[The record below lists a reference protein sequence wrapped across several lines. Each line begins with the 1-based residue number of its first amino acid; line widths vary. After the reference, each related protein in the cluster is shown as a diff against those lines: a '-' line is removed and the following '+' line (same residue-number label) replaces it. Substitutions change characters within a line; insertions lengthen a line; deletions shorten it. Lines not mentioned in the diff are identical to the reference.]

1 MSEALELRVLSGLHR
16 DARCLVE
23 DGSVLGADP
32 ACDIVLADDG
42 MGPRAARVRIGAA
55 GWDLAVDDGQAG
67 AAEIPPGTPFNRP
80 VPLGPVWITVA
91 RRGDPWANAPAAAND
106 ASAQAAAEPGM
117 GAAATA
123 VAASAAAASVANPTA
138 AATTAAVS
146 PPASATDE
154 DRQLERRLPL
164 PPAQGRRRKRDSWP
178 MALGLAAVVLTII
191 VAIALT
197 LMPSSATT
205 RAPLVDPRLAAA
217 EKSVGQIS
225 AVFDR
230 MGLASRL
237 HVSMS
242 RDGMVTVSGWVRNA
256 AEQDAVASAL
266 SQIWPMPAMRVSNE
280 DEVVRTARGALRAF
294 NVRYEP
300 RYQGDGRL
308 NIVGIASSARE
319 RASALDALRA
329 QLPGMTVLGND
340 IALTQQLSDT
350 LSSQLVDAGL
360 SGVMLAWKPDHLE
373 IAPGALDD
381 DQQTRLQELVDDF
394 NKSHLGVA
402 KLAAASA
409 APTADS
415 VPFVIRS
422 VVGGSQP
429 FVVLEDGS
437 KLLVGG
443 VYRKYRLVAVE
454 NTRIIFEGPRTAIV
468 TR

>member
-16 DARCLVE
+16 DARCLAA
-23 DGSVLGADP
+23 DGAVLGADP

-42 MGPRAARVRIGAA
+42 MGPRAARLRIGET
-55 GWDLAVDDGQAG
+55 GWDLANDDGAPADPAG
-67 AAEIPPGTPFNRP
+67 GQPRTPFNRP

-91 RRGDPWANAPAAAND
+91 RRGDPWANPPDAAND
-106 ASAQAAAEPGM
+106 ALAGGAVVVAAADD
-117 GAAATA
+117 AAAP
-123 VAASAAAASVANPTA
+123 SAAAAPNP
-138 AATTAAVS
+138 
-146 PPASATDE
+146 DE
-154 DRQLERRLPL
+154 ERLLERRLPL
-164 PPAQGRRRKRDSWP
+164 PPIQGRRRKRDSWP
-178 MALGLAAVVLTII
+178 VLLGLAAVVLTVV
-191 VAIALT
+191 VAIFLAW
-197 LMPSSATT
+197 MPQSTAS
-205 RAPLVDPRLAAA
+205 RAPQVDPRLAAA

-225 AVFDR
+225 AVFER

-237 HVSMS
+237 HVSMA
-242 RDGMVTVSGWVRNA
+242 RDGVVTVSGWVRNA
-256 AEQDAVASAL
+256 AEQDAVAAAL
-266 SQIWPMPAMRVSNE
+266 SQIWPMPAMRISNE
-280 DEVVRTARGALRAF
+280 DAAVRTASTALRAF

-300 RYQGDGRL
+300 RYEGDGRL
-308 NIVGIASSARE
+308 IVAGIASSARE

-340 IALTQQLSDT
+340 IALTQQVSDT
-350 LSSQLVDAGL
+350 LSSRLVDAGL
-360 SGVMLAWKPDHLE
+360 SGVTLTWKPDHLE
-373 IAPGALDD
+373 IAAGALDD
-381 DQQTRLQELVDDF
+381 DQQARLQETLDDF

-402 KLAAASA
+402 RLAAASA
-409 APTADS
+409 TAAADS

-422 VVGGSQP
+422 VVGGAQP

>member
-16 DARCLVE
+16 DARCLAA
-23 DGSVLGADP
+23 DGAVLGADP

-42 MGPRAARVRIGAA
+42 MGPRAARLRIGET
-55 GWDLAVDDGQAG
+55 GWDLATDDGAPADPAG
-67 AAEIPPGTPFNRP
+67 GQPRTPFNRP

-91 RRGDPWANAPAAAND
+91 RRGDPWANPPDAAND
-106 ASAQAAAEPGM
+106 ALAG
-117 GAAATA
+117 GAAAA
-123 VAASAAAASVANPTA
+123 DAAGDAAAPSVAPEA
-138 AATTAAVS
+138 AA
-146 PPASATDE
+146 PNPDE
-154 DRQLERRLPL
+154 ERLLERRLPL
-164 PPAQGRRRKRDSWP
+164 PPIQGRRRKRDSWP
-178 MALGLAAVVLTII
+178 VLLGLAAVVLTVV
-191 VAIALT
+191 VAIFLAW
-197 LMPSSATT
+197 MPQSTAS
-205 RAPLVDPRLAAA
+205 RAPQVDPRLAAA

-225 AVFDR
+225 AVFER

-237 HVSMS
+237 HVSMA
-242 RDGMVTVSGWVRNA
+242 RDGVVTVSGWVRNA
-256 AEQDAVASAL
+256 AEQDAVAAAL
-266 SQIWPMPAMRVSNE
+266 SQIWPMPAMRISNE
-280 DEVVRTARGALRAF
+280 DAAVRTASTALRAF

-300 RYQGDGRL
+300 RYEGDGRL
-308 NIVGIASSARE
+308 IVAGIASSARE

-340 IALTQQLSDT
+340 IALTQQVSDT
-350 LSSQLVDAGL
+350 LSSRLVDAGL
-360 SGVMLAWKPDHLE
+360 SGVTLTWKPDHLE
-373 IAPGALDD
+373 IAAGALDD
-381 DQQTRLQELVDDF
+381 DQQARLQETLDDF

-402 KLAAASA
+402 RLTAASA
-409 APTADS
+409 TAAADS

-422 VVGGSQP
+422 VVGGAQP

>member
-16 DARCLVE
+16 DARCQVA

-42 MGPRAARVRIGAA
+42 MGPRAARICIGEA
-55 GWDLAVDDGQAG
+55 GWDLALDD
-67 AAEIPPGTPFNRP
+67 AAPARQPGTPFNRP

-91 RRGDPWANAPAAAND
+91 RRGDPWTSAPDAAND
-106 ASAQAAAEPGM
+106 AEAPIAEP
-117 GAAATA
+117 AAPPSSVSDTA
-123 VAASAAAASVANPTA
+123 
-138 AATTAAVS
+138 
-146 PPASATDE
+146 DE
-154 DRQLERRLPL
+154 QRPQERRPPL
-164 PPAQGRRRKRDSWP
+164 PPAPGRRRKRDSWP
-178 MALGLAAVVLTII
+178 VLLGLGAVGLTIC
-191 VAIALT
+191 VAIFLALVP
-197 LMPSSATT
+197 PSTAS
-205 RAPLVDPRLAAA
+205 RAPRVDPRLAAA
-217 EKSVGQIS
+217 EQSVGQIS
-225 AVFDR
+225 AVFER
-230 MGLASRL
+230 MGLTSRL
-237 HVSMS
+237 HVSMA

-256 AEQDAVASAL
+256 AEQDAVAAAL
-266 SQIWPMPAMRVSNE
+266 SQIWPMPAMRISNE

-294 NVRYEP
+294 SVRYEP
-300 RYQGDGRL
+300 RYEGDGRL
-308 NIVGIASSARE
+308 AVSGVASSARE

-340 IALTQQLSDT
+340 IGLTQQLSDT

-360 SGVMLAWKPDHLE
+360 SGVTLTWKPDHLE
-373 IAPGALDD
+373 IAAGALDD
-381 DQQTRLQELVDDF
+381 DQQARLADVLDDF
-394 NKSHLGVA
+394 NKRHLGVA
-402 KLAAASA
+402 RLAAASA
-409 APTADS
+409 APAADS

-422 VVGGSQP
+422 VVGGPQP

>member
-42 MGPRAARVRIGAA
+42 MGPRAARVRIGAG

-67 AAEIPPGTPFNRP
+67 AQADAPPGTPFNRP

-91 RRGDPWANAPAAAND
+91 RRGDPWANVPDAAND
-106 ASAQAAAEPGM
+106 AVAPAAEP
-117 GAAATA
+117 AAGL
-123 VAASAAAASVANPTA
+123 AAAAV
-138 AATTAAVS
+138 
-146 PPASATDE
+146 SATDATPSSSAAPNDE
-154 DRQLERRLPL
+154 DRQLEQRLPL
-164 PPAQGRRRKRDSWP
+164 PPTQGRRRKRDSWP
-178 MALGLAAVVLTII
+178 MVLGLAAVVLTIL
-191 VAIALT
+191 VAIGLA
-197 LMPSSATT
+197 LMPTSTAT
-205 RAPLVDPRLAAA
+205 RAPQVDPRLAAA

-242 RDGMVTVSGWVRNA
+242 RDGTVTVSGWVRNA

-300 RYQGDGRL
+300 RYEGDGRL
-308 NIVGIASSARE
+308 NIAGIASSARE

-360 SGVMLAWKPDHLE
+360 SGVTLAWKPDHLE

-381 DQQTRLQELVDDF
+381 DQQSRLQELVDDF
-394 NKSHLGVA
+394 NKHYLGVA
-402 KLAAASA
+402 RLAAASA
-409 APTADS
+409 APAADS

-422 VVGGSQP
+422 VVGGPQP

-443 VYRKYRLVAVE
+443 VYRKYRLISVE
-454 NTRIIFEGPRTAIV
+454 NTRIIFEGPRSAIV

>member
-16 DARCLVE
+16 DARCLAA
-23 DGSVLGADP
+23 DGAVLGADP

-42 MGPRAARVRIGAA
+42 MGPRAARLRIGET
-55 GWDLAVDDGQAG
+55 GWDLATDDGAPADPAG
-67 AAEIPPGTPFNRP
+67 GQPRTPFNRP

-91 RRGDPWANAPAAAND
+91 RRGDPWANPPDAANDALAGGAAAADAAGDAAAPSVAPAAA
-106 ASAQAAAEPGM
+106 AP
-117 GAAATA
+117 
-123 VAASAAAASVANPTA
+123 NP
-138 AATTAAVS
+138 
-146 PPASATDE
+146 DE
-154 DRQLERRLPL
+154 ERLLERRLPL
-164 PPAQGRRRKRDSWP
+164 PPIQGRRRKRDSWP
-178 MALGLAAVVLTII
+178 VLLGLAAVVLTVV
-191 VAIALT
+191 VAIFLAW
-197 LMPSSATT
+197 MPQSTAS
-205 RAPLVDPRLAAA
+205 RAPQVDPRLAAA

-225 AVFDR
+225 AVFER

-237 HVSMS
+237 HVSMA
-242 RDGMVTVSGWVRNA
+242 RDGVVTVSGWVRNA
-256 AEQDAVASAL
+256 AEQDAVAAAL
-266 SQIWPMPAMRVSNE
+266 SQIWPMPAMRISNE
-280 DEVVRTARGALRAF
+280 DAAVRTASTALRAF

-300 RYQGDGRL
+300 RYEGDGRL
-308 NIVGIASSARE
+308 IVAGIASSARE

-340 IALTQQLSDT
+340 IALTQQVSDT
-350 LSSQLVDAGL
+350 LSSRLVDAGL
-360 SGVMLAWKPDHLE
+360 SGVTLTWKPDHLE
-373 IAPGALDD
+373 IAAGALDD
-381 DQQTRLQELVDDF
+381 DQQARLQETLDDF

-402 KLAAASA
+402 RLTAASA
-409 APTADS
+409 TAAADS

-422 VVGGSQP
+422 VVGGAQP

>member
-16 DARCLVE
+16 DARCLAA
-23 DGSVLGADP
+23 DGAVLGADP

-42 MGPRAARVRIGAA
+42 MGPRAARLRIGET
-55 GWDLAVDDGQAG
+55 GWDLANDDGAPADPAG
-67 AAEIPPGTPFNRP
+67 GQPRTPFNRP

-91 RRGDPWANAPAAAND
+91 RRGDPWANPPDAANDALGGGAAAAAAADDAAAPSVAPAAA
-106 ASAQAAAEPGM
+106 AP
-117 GAAATA
+117 
-123 VAASAAAASVANPTA
+123 NP
-138 AATTAAVS
+138 
-146 PPASATDE
+146 DE
-154 DRQLERRLPL
+154 ERLLERRLPL
-164 PPAQGRRRKRDSWP
+164 PPIQGRRRKRDSWP
-178 MALGLAAVVLTII
+178 VLLGLAAVVLTVV
-191 VAIALT
+191 VAIFLAW
-197 LMPSSATT
+197 MPQSTAS
-205 RAPLVDPRLAAA
+205 RAPQVDPRLAAA

-225 AVFDR
+225 AVFER

-237 HVSMS
+237 HVSMA
-242 RDGMVTVSGWVRNA
+242 RDGVVTVSGWVRKA
-256 AEQDAVASAL
+256 AEQDAVAAAL
-266 SQIWPMPAMRVSNE
+266 SQIWPMPAMRISNE
-280 DEVVRTARGALRAF
+280 DAAVRTASTALRAF

-300 RYQGDGRL
+300 RYEGDGRL
-308 NIVGIASSARE
+308 IVAGIASSARE

-340 IALTQQLSDT
+340 IALAQQVSDT
-350 LSSQLVDAGL
+350 LSSRLVDAGL
-360 SGVMLAWKPDHLE
+360 SGVTLTWKPDHLE
-373 IAPGALDD
+373 IAAGALDD
-381 DQQTRLQELVDDF
+381 DQQARLQETLDDF

-402 KLAAASA
+402 RLAAASA
-409 APTADS
+409 TAAADS

-422 VVGGSQP
+422 VVGGAQP

>member
-16 DARCLVE
+16 DARCLAA
-23 DGSVLGADP
+23 DGAVLGADP

-42 MGPRAARVRIGAA
+42 MGPRAARLRIGET
-55 GWDLAVDDGQAG
+55 GWDLAADDGAPADPAG
-67 AAEIPPGTPFNRP
+67 GQPRTPFNRP

-91 RRGDPWANAPAAAND
+91 RRGDPWANPPDAANDALAGGAAVAAAADDAAGPSVAPAAA
-106 ASAQAAAEPGM
+106 AP
-117 GAAATA
+117 
-123 VAASAAAASVANPTA
+123 NP
-138 AATTAAVS
+138 
-146 PPASATDE
+146 DE
-154 DRQLERRLPL
+154 ERLLERRLPL
-164 PPAQGRRRKRDSWP
+164 PPIQGRRRKRDSWP
-178 MALGLAAVVLTII
+178 VLLGLAAVVLTVV
-191 VAIALT
+191 VAIFLAW
-197 LMPSSATT
+197 MPQSTAS
-205 RAPLVDPRLAAA
+205 RAPQVDPRLAAA

-225 AVFDR
+225 AVFER

-237 HVSMS
+237 HVSMA
-242 RDGMVTVSGWVRNA
+242 RDGVVTVSGWVRNA
-256 AEQDAVASAL
+256 AEQDAVAAAL
-266 SQIWPMPAMRVSNE
+266 SQVWPMPAMRISNE
-280 DEVVRTARGALRAF
+280 DAAVRTASTALRAF

-300 RYQGDGRL
+300 RYEGDGRL
-308 NIVGIASSARE
+308 IVAGIASSARE

-340 IALTQQLSDT
+340 IALTQQVSDT
-350 LSSQLVDAGL
+350 LSSRLVDAGL
-360 SGVMLAWKPDHLE
+360 SGVTLTWKPDHLE
-373 IAPGALDD
+373 IAAGGLDD
-381 DQQTRLQELVDDF
+381 DQQARLQEALDDF

-402 KLAAASA
+402 RLAAASA
-409 APTADS
+409 TAAADS

-422 VVGGSQP
+422 VVGGAQP

>member
-1 MSEALELRVLSGLHR
+1 A
-16 DARCLVE
+16 A
-23 DGSVLGADP
+23 P
-32 ACDIVLADDG
+32 A
-42 MGPRAARVRIGAA
+42 
-55 GWDLAVDDGQAG
+55 AG
-67 AAEIPPGTPFNRP
+67 AARPQERRPP
-80 VPLGPVWITVA
+80 
-91 RRGDPWANAPAAAND
+91 
-106 ASAQAAAEPGM
+106 
-117 GAAATA
+117 
-123 VAASAAAASVANPTA
+123 
-138 AATTAAVS
+138 
-146 PPASATDE
+146 PPA
-154 DRQLERRLPL
+154 PV
-164 PPAQGRRRKRDSWP
+164 RRKRDSWP
-178 MALGLAAVVLTII
+178 MLLGLGAVALTII
-191 VAIALT
+191 VAIFLA
-197 LMPSSATT
+197 LMPPSTAS
-205 RAPLVDPRLAAA
+205 RAPQVDPRLAAA

-225 AVFDR
+225 AIFER

-242 RDGMVTVSGWVRNA
+242 RNGTVTVSGWVRNA
-256 AEQDAVASAL
+256 AEQDAVAAAL
-266 SQIWPMPAMRVSNE
+266 SQVWPMPAMRISNE

-300 RYQGDGRL
+300 RYEGDGRL
-308 NIVGIASSARE
+308 VVAGIASSARE

-360 SGVMLAWKPDHLE
+360 SGITLAWKPDHLE
-373 IAPGALDD
+373 IAAGALDD
-381 DQQTRLQELVDDF
+381 DQQARLREVLDDF
-394 NKSHLGVA
+394 NQRHLGVA
-402 KLAAASA
+402 RLAAASA

-422 VVGGSQP
+422 VVGGPQP

>member
-42 MGPRAARVRIGAA
+42 MGPRAARVRISAN
-55 GWDLAVDDGQAG
+55 GWGLAVGDLLPD
-67 AAEIPPGTPFNRP
+67 AAPGTPFNRP

-91 RRGDPWANAPAAAND
+91 RRSDPWANAPDAAND
-106 ASAQAAAEPGM
+106 AQG
-117 GAAATA
+117 GAALAPA
-123 VAASAAAASVANPTA
+123 MPAAASPTA
-138 AATTAAVS
+138 AALPPLAA
-146 PPASATDE
+146 E
-154 DRQLERRLPL
+154 EIRELERRLPM
-164 PPAQGRRRKRDSWP
+164 PPAQRRRKRDSWP
-178 MALGLAAVVLTII
+178 MVLGLAAVALTIL
-191 VAIALT
+191 VAIVLALIPEST
-197 LMPSSATT
+197 AK
-205 RAPLVDPRLAAA
+205 RAPAPDPRLAAA

-225 AVFDR
+225 AIFER

-237 HVSMS
+237 HISLS
-242 RDGMVTVSGWVRNA
+242 RDGTVTVSGWVRNA

-266 SQIWPMPAMRVSNE
+266 SQIWPMPAMRISSE
-280 DEVVRTARGALRAF
+280 DEVVRTARAALRSF
-294 NVRYEP
+294 NVKYDP
-300 RYQGDGRL
+300 QYQGEGRL
-308 NIVGIASSARE
+308 NIAGIASSARE
-319 RASALDALRA
+319 RASAMDALRA
-329 QLPGMTVLGND
+329 QLPGLTVLGND
-340 IALTQQLSDT
+340 IVLTQQLSDT
-350 LSSQLVDAGL
+350 FSSQLVDAGL
-360 SGVMLAWKPDHLE
+360 SGVLLAWKPDHLE
-373 IAPGALDD
+373 VAPGPLDE
-381 DQQTRLQELVDDF
+381 DQQARLQELVADF
-394 NKSHLGVA
+394 NKNHLDVA
-402 KLAAASA
+402 RLAAAGA

-415 VPFVIRS
+415 VPFLIRS

>member
-16 DARCLVE
+16 DARCLAA
-23 DGSVLGADP
+23 DGAVLGADP

-42 MGPRAARVRIGAA
+42 MGPRAARLRIGET
-55 GWDLAVDDGQAG
+55 GWDLATDDGAPADPAG
-67 AAEIPPGTPFNRP
+67 GQPRTPFNRP

-91 RRGDPWANAPAAAND
+91 RRGDPWANPPDAAND
-106 ASAQAAAEPGM
+106 ALAG
-117 GAAATA
+117 GAA
-123 VAASAAAASVANPTA
+123 VAAAADDAAAPSVAPAAPNP
-138 AATTAAVS
+138 
-146 PPASATDE
+146 DE
-154 DRQLERRLPL
+154 ERPLERRLPL
-164 PPAQGRRRKRDSWP
+164 PPIQGRRRKRDSWP
-178 MALGLAAVVLTII
+178 VLLGLAAVVLTVV
-191 VAIALT
+191 VAIFLAW
-197 LMPSSATT
+197 MPQSTAS
-205 RAPLVDPRLAAA
+205 RAPQVDPRLAAA

-225 AVFDR
+225 AVFER

-237 HVSMS
+237 HVSMA
-242 RDGMVTVSGWVRNA
+242 RDGVVTVSGWVRNA
-256 AEQDAVASAL
+256 AEQDAVAAAL
-266 SQIWPMPAMRVSNE
+266 SQIWPMPAMRISNE
-280 DEVVRTARGALRAF
+280 DAAVRTASTALRAF

-300 RYQGDGRL
+300 RYEGDGRL
-308 NIVGIASSARE
+308 IVAGIASSARE

-340 IALTQQLSDT
+340 IALTQQVSDT
-350 LSSQLVDAGL
+350 LSSRLVDAGL
-360 SGVMLAWKPDHLE
+360 SGVTLTWKPDHLE
-373 IAPGALDD
+373 IAAGALDD
-381 DQQTRLQELVDDF
+381 DQQARLRDTLDDF

-402 KLAAASA
+402 RLAAASA
-409 APTADS
+409 TAAADS

-422 VVGGSQP
+422 VVGGAQP

>member
-16 DARCLVE
+16 DARCQVA
-23 DGSVLGADP
+23 DGAVLGADP

-42 MGPRAARVRIGAA
+42 VGPRAARVRIGEG
-55 GWDLAVDDGQAG
+55 GWDLALDD
-67 AAEIPPGTPFNRP
+67 AAPNPQPGTPFNRP

-91 RRGDPWANAPAAAND
+91 RRGDPWTNAPDAAND
-106 ASAQAAAEPGM
+106 ALARAAVEPAAAPE
-117 GAAATA
+117 ATPA
-123 VAASAAAASVANPTA
+123 VA
-138 AATTAAVS
+138 
-146 PPASATDE
+146 PAPSDE

-178 MALGLAAVVLTII
+178 MALGLGAVVLTIV
-191 VAIALT
+191 VAIVLT
-197 LMPSSATT
+197 LMPQSTAS
-205 RAPLVDPRLAAA
+205 RAPQVDPRLAAA

-225 AVFDR
+225 AVFER

-237 HVSMS
+237 HVSMA
-242 RDGMVTVSGWVRNA
+242 RDGVVTVSGWVRNA

-266 SQIWPMPAMRVSNE
+266 SQIWPMPAMRISNE
-280 DEVVRTARGALRAF
+280 DEVVRTARAALRAF

-300 RYQGDGRL
+300 RYEGDGRL
-308 NIVGIASSARE
+308 NVVGIASSARE

-329 QLPGMTVLGND
+329 QLPGMTVLGNA

-360 SGVMLAWKPDHLE
+360 SGVTLAWKPDHLE
-373 IAPGALDD
+373 IAAGALDD
-381 DQQTRLQELVDDF
+381 DQQARLQDVLNEF
-394 NKSHLGVA
+394 NQNHLGVA
-402 KLAAASA
+402 RLAAASA
-409 APTADS
+409 SPAADS

-422 VVGGSQP
+422 VVGGPQP
-429 FVVLEDGS
+429 FIVLEDGS

-443 VYRKYRLVAVE
+443 VYRKYRLVSVE
-454 NTRIIFEGPRTAIV
+454 NTRIIFEGPRAAIV

>member
-16 DARCLVE
+16 DARCLAA
-23 DGSVLGADP
+23 DGAVLGADP

-42 MGPRAARVRIGAA
+42 MGPRAARLRIGET
-55 GWDLAVDDGQAG
+55 GWDLANDDGAPADPAG
-67 AAEIPPGTPFNRP
+67 GQPRTPFNRP

-91 RRGDPWANAPAAAND
+91 RRGDPWAHPPDAAND
-106 ASAQAAAEPGM
+106 ALAGGAVVVAAADD
-117 GAAATA
+117 AAAPSVAPAA
-123 VAASAAAASVANPTA
+123 VAPNP
-138 AATTAAVS
+138 
-146 PPASATDE
+146 DE
-154 DRQLERRLPL
+154 ERLLERRLPL
-164 PPAQGRRRKRDSWP
+164 PPIQGRRRKRDSWP
-178 MALGLAAVVLTII
+178 VLLGLAAVVLTVV
-191 VAIALT
+191 VAIFLAW
-197 LMPSSATT
+197 MPQSTAS
-205 RAPLVDPRLAAA
+205 RAPQVDPRLAAA

-225 AVFDR
+225 AVFER

-237 HVSMS
+237 HVSMA
-242 RDGMVTVSGWVRNA
+242 RDGVVTVSGWVRNA
-256 AEQDAVASAL
+256 AEQDAVAAAL
-266 SQIWPMPAMRVSNE
+266 SQIWPMPAMRISNE
-280 DEVVRTARGALRAF
+280 DAAVRTASTALRAF

-300 RYQGDGRL
+300 RYEGDGRL
-308 NIVGIASSARE
+308 IVAGIASSARE

-340 IALTQQLSDT
+340 IALAQQVSDT
-350 LSSQLVDAGL
+350 LSSRLVDAGL
-360 SGVMLAWKPDHLE
+360 SGVTLIWKPDHLE
-373 IAPGALDD
+373 IAAGALDD
-381 DQQTRLQELVDDF
+381 DQQARLQETLDDF

-402 KLAAASA
+402 RLAAASA
-409 APTADS
+409 TAAADS

-422 VVGGSQP
+422 VVGGAQP

>member
-16 DARCLVE
+16 DARCLAA
-23 DGSVLGADP
+23 DGAVLGADP

-42 MGPRAARVRIGAA
+42 MGPRAARLCIGET
-55 GWDLAVDDGQAG
+55 GWDLANDDGAPADPAG
-67 AAEIPPGTPFNRP
+67 GQPRTPFNRP

-91 RRGDPWANAPAAAND
+91 RRGDPWANPPDAANDALSGGAVVVAAADDAAAPSVAPAAAAPNR
-106 ASAQAAAEPGM
+106 E
-117 GAAATA
+117 
-123 VAASAAAASVANPTA
+123 
-138 AATTAAVS
+138 
-146 PPASATDE
+146 E
-154 DRQLERRLPL
+154 ERLLERRLPL
-164 PPAQGRRRKRDSWP
+164 PPIQGRRRKRDSWP
-178 MALGLAAVVLTII
+178 VLLGLAAVVLTVV
-191 VAIALT
+191 VAIFLAW
-197 LMPSSATT
+197 MPQSTAS
-205 RAPLVDPRLAAA
+205 RAPQVDPRLAAA

-225 AVFDR
+225 AVFER

-237 HVSMS
+237 HVSMA
-242 RDGMVTVSGWVRNA
+242 RDGVVTVSGWVRNA
-256 AEQDAVASAL
+256 AEQDAVAAAL
-266 SQIWPMPAMRVSNE
+266 SQIWPMPAMRISNE
-280 DEVVRTARGALRAF
+280 DAAVRTASTALRAF

-300 RYQGDGRL
+300 RYEGDGRL
-308 NIVGIASSARE
+308 IVAGIASSARE

-340 IALTQQLSDT
+340 IALTQQVSDT
-350 LSSQLVDAGL
+350 LSSRLVDAGL
-360 SGVMLAWKPDHLE
+360 SGVTLTWKPDHLE
-373 IAPGALDD
+373 IAAGALDD
-381 DQQTRLQELVDDF
+381 DQQARLQETLDDF

-402 KLAAASA
+402 RLAAASA
-409 APTADS
+409 TAAADS

-422 VVGGSQP
+422 VVGGAQP

>member
-16 DARCLVE
+16 DARCLAA
-23 DGSVLGADP
+23 DGAVLGADP

-42 MGPRAARVRIGAA
+42 MGPRAARLRIGET
-55 GWDLAVDDGQAG
+55 GWDLANDDGAPADPAG
-67 AAEIPPGTPFNRP
+67 GQPRTPFNRP

-91 RRGDPWANAPAAAND
+91 RRGDPWANPPDAANDALGGGAAAAAAADDAAAPSVAPAAA
-106 ASAQAAAEPGM
+106 AP
-117 GAAATA
+117 
-123 VAASAAAASVANPTA
+123 NP
-138 AATTAAVS
+138 
-146 PPASATDE
+146 DE
-154 DRQLERRLPL
+154 ERLLERRLPL
-164 PPAQGRRRKRDSWP
+164 PPIQGRRRKRDSWP
-178 MALGLAAVVLTII
+178 VLLGLAAVVLTVV
-191 VAIALT
+191 VAIFLAW
-197 LMPSSATT
+197 MPQSTAS
-205 RAPLVDPRLAAA
+205 RAPQVDPRLAAA

-225 AVFDR
+225 AVFER

-237 HVSMS
+237 HVSMA
-242 RDGMVTVSGWVRNA
+242 RDGVVTVSGWVRNA
-256 AEQDAVASAL
+256 AEQDAVAAAL
-266 SQIWPMPAMRVSNE
+266 SQIWPMPAMRISNE
-280 DEVVRTARGALRAF
+280 DAAVRTASTALRAF

-300 RYQGDGRL
+300 RYEGDGRL
-308 NIVGIASSARE
+308 IVAGIASSARE

-340 IALTQQLSDT
+340 IALTQQVSDT
-350 LSSQLVDAGL
+350 LSSRLVDAGL
-360 SGVMLAWKPDHLE
+360 SGVTLTWKPDHLE
-373 IAPGALDD
+373 IAAGALDD
-381 DQQTRLQELVDDF
+381 DQQARLQETLDDF

-402 KLAAASA
+402 RLAAASA
-409 APTADS
+409 TAAADS

-422 VVGGSQP
+422 VVGGAQP

>member
-16 DARCLVE
+16 DARCLVA
-23 DGSVLGADP
+23 DGAVLGADP

-42 MGPRAARVRIGAA
+42 MGPRAARVRIGEG
-55 GWDLAVDDGQAG
+55 GWDLALDDGAPSQQ
-67 AAEIPPGTPFNRP
+67 PGTPFNRP

-91 RRGDPWANAPAAAND
+91 RRGDPWANAPDAAND
-106 ASAQAAAEPGM
+106 ALARVAAEPDAAPETM
-117 GAAATA
+117 PPIAPAAT
-123 VAASAAAASVANPTA
+123 PP
-138 AATTAAVS
+138 VS
-146 PPASATDE
+146 DE

-178 MALGLAAVVLTII
+178 MVLGLAAVVLTIV
-191 VAIALT
+191 VAIVLT
-197 LMPSSATT
+197 LMPQSTAS
-205 RAPLVDPRLAAA
+205 RAPQVDPRLAAA

-225 AVFDR
+225 AVFER

-237 HVSMS
+237 HVSMA
-242 RDGMVTVSGWVRNA
+242 RDGVVTVSGWVRNA

-266 SQIWPMPAMRVSNE
+266 SQIWPMPAMRISNE
-280 DEVVRTARGALRAF
+280 DEVVRTARTALRAF

-300 RYQGDGRL
+300 RYEGDGRL
-308 NIVGIASSARE
+308 NVAGIASSARE

-329 QLPGMTVLGND
+329 QLPGMTVLGNN

-360 SGVMLAWKPDHLE
+360 SGVTLAWKPDHLE
-373 IAPGALDD
+373 IAAGALDD
-381 DQQTRLQELVDDF
+381 DQQARLQDVLNEF
-394 NKSHLGVA
+394 NQSHLGVA
-402 KLAAASA
+402 RLAAASA
-409 APTADS
+409 SPAADS

-422 VVGGSQP
+422 VVGGPQP
-429 FVVLEDGS
+429 FIVLEDGS

-454 NTRIIFEGPRTAIV
+454 NTRIIFEGPRAAIV